1 MAIGWA
7 FKFGFLL
14 PQTTI
19 SLVFWGGVVFMLMA
33 FLKKK
38 NVSAF
43 LQYFCGRHFM
53 TVSLKLGRFMSHQHI
68 VFSFPAPPI
77 LSLMAISLGVN
88 VTVFS
93 HKGELVEYYQ
103 MLCLNNNN
111 KKKPPKKP
119 SKVYSYLSKV
129 GVND

>member
-111 KKKPPKKP
+111 KKNHLRNLQKFIHIYPK
-119 SKVYSYLSKV
+119 L
-129 GVND
+129 G